1 MPMIDLTLPAG
12 ALQRS
17 ALTTLVE
24 DLTTTALH
32 WERVADNPA
41 TRAMAWVFVHELPRA
56 AVNVGGKPA
65 ELPIYRVF
73 LTVPQGL
80 PGITGPLNE
89 QRRNALVR
97 EVTELVLVAEGVTDI
112 EAHVQRVW
120 CMIRE
125 QSDGFWGATGR
136 ILRMTDWDA
145 LAQAGE
151 TAAGRGHLTF
161 AE

>member
-24 DLTTTALH
+24 DLTTTVLH
-32 WERVADNPA
+32 WEGFADNPA
-41 TRAMAWVFVHELPRA
+41 TRALAWAFVHELPRG

-97 EVTELVLVAEGVTDI
+97 EVTELVLTAEGVTDI
-112 EAHVQRVW
+112 EAHVHRVW
-120 CMIRE
+120 CMLRAVR
-125 QSDGFWGATGR
+125 GFLGR
-136 ILRMTDWDA
+136 DRTHPAHDRLGRA
-145 LAQAGE
+145 RP
-151 TAAGRGHLTF
+151 GRGDRSGSRPPNVRRI
-161 AE
+161 